1 MSFKLVFKRFYVEKD
16 WVLSQKWLNQFN
28 RLRNQSTGCARLVE
42 DWLREAK
49 KFLSFPVAFS
59 SQSSSFSSRLRIGRG
74 LVEANG
80 HLPSI

>member
-49 KFLSFPVAFS
+49 KFLSPSGIFFPD
-59 SQSSSFSSRLRIGRG
+59 QG
-74 LVEANG
+74 
-80 HLPSI
+80 